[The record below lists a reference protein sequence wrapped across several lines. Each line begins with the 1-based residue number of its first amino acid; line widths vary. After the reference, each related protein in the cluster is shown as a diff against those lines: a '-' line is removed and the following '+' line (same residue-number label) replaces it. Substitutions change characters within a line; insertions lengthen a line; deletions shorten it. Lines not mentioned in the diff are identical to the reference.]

1 MRSYVFVVLVAC
13 GGPQEKSQ
21 EPVAL
26 PGSPSASVS
35 ASATAAK
42 RDDGPVGQV
51 HDAIPHWL
59 DLLARGEDEKF
70 IDEAVVPEELD
81 EVLGQ
86 RTKAELVASF
96 KGDKHDDV
104 VKVLTYVQTAKKPD
118 DIRQEGA
125 RTFVKY
131 EGHGS
136 RHVTFV
142 VEGSRVWIHN

>member
-1 MRSYVFVVLVAC
+1 MRSYLFVVLVAC

-26 PGSPSASVS
+26 PGSPSASAS
-35 ASATAAK
+35 ASATVAK
-42 RDDGPVGQV
+42 RDDGPVGQIQET
-51 HDAIPHWL
+51 IPHWL

-81 EVLGQ
+81 EVLGS
-86 RTKAELVASF
+86 RTKAELVDAF
-96 KGDKHDDV
+96 KGDKHVDV
-104 VKVLTYVQTAKKPD
+104 VKELKIVQTAKPD

-131 EGHGS
+131 EGRGS
-136 RHVTFV
+136 RHITFV
-142 VEGSRVWIHN
+142 VEGPHVWIHN